1 MASPRS
7 QRPFAC
13 KLVSVRNMSV
23 TCQSTVNLVER
34 QLPDQ
39 TNSHFR
45 PEAEM
50 ASPRKLILGNDG
62 LDIFLMLLE
71 GEQKTG
77 AMKSRYFV
85 PWHTA

>member
-1 MASPRS
+1 
-7 QRPFAC
+7 
-13 KLVSVRNMSV
+13 
-23 TCQSTVNLVER
+23 
-34 QLPDQ
+34 
-39 TNSHFR
+39 
-45 PEAEM
+45 M
-50 ASPRKLILGNDG
+50 ASPRKLTLGNDG